1 MKLAKR
7 ITAIVIAMAL
17 AMALCALPALADTD
31 TKILSS
37 SDSFYSTNKAVISEA
52 TTIRTLAS
60 GRNGF
65 VVFDTAGL
73 TVTDGTT
80 ADYVQNAP
88 VVTLKMTQSQY
99 DGDFEA
105 EVFGITAE
113 KDSYSSAST
122 TFTVALYNAGSSLG
136 YFKGSGKPVEVSLD
150 VTDYVKAQ
158 ADGKLVFKV
167 KGDVRTDCEKHDIR
181 YNNFSLTFDY
191 SDEAKANSAANKIE
205 VNETYKEDFTLPLT
219 GSFDS
224 IISWTSDNEEVIS
237 IDSATGEAT
246 VTRPQGEDASV
257 KLTATVTIGETSV
270 TKEFT
275 VTVPAV
281 FTGDVLTAV
290 SEADTLIQ
298 NGSYS
303 DKNYN
308 GKRLRLQGSGRQN
321 FIRFSQIDMPQSEIL
336 NAKLYMYLA
345 ETDKTAGIYFDL
357 YGLSGE
363 DKTSWDETMTAAIA
377 ENKGLCDDKLE
388 SKGAGEKIG
397 TTNINDTQIGQ
408 WICVDITEYAKAQTD
423 GIYAFRFYGG
433 STDTY
438 FNDREVEGFE
448 PYIELS
454 RGDTG
459 AVRSDAESIAI
470 PEKLY
475 GSYSALPT
483 EGANGSTISWAS
495 DNEAITISGETM
507 TAAAVS
513 ENTEA
518 VLTATVTKNSA
529 VTTRTFSVTA
539 LKSIFTFK
547 AGGAETEALPETGTV
562 SVGIEDGTYIPSGAS
577 LFVAL
582 YDANGKLDYVRTF
595 KSPAVI
601 DLTAD
606 NASRI
611 SAYLWNS
618 ALTPIYAKT
627 ITK

>member
-7 ITAIVIAMAL
+7 ITAITIAMAL
-17 AMALCALPALADTD
+17 VMALCALPALADTD
-31 TKILSS
+31 TKTLQS
-37 SDSFYSTNKAVISEA
+37 SDSFYSTNKAVITKA

-73 TVTDGTT
+73 TVTDGTA

-88 VVTLKMTQSQY
+88 VVTLKMKQSQY
-99 DGDFEA
+99 SGDFEA

-113 KDSYSSAST
+113 KDSYSSTST

-136 YFKGSGKPVEVSLD
+136 YFKGSGKVEVSLD

-158 ADGKLVFKV
+158 TDGKLVFKV
-167 KGDVRTDCEKHDIR
+167 KGDVRTGYSSNDIR

-191 SDEAKANSAANKIE
+191 SDEAKLNSAANKIE
-205 VNETYKEDFTLPLT
+205 VNENYKEDFTLPLT

-224 IISWTSDNEEVIS
+224 EISWVSDNEDVIS
-237 IDSATGEAT
+237 IDSATGEAA

-275 VTVPAV
+275 VTVPAE
-281 FTGDVLTAV
+281 FTGDVLKAV
-290 SEADTLIQ
+290 SEADLYVRKTNGDTYYGSQNYLRL
-298 NGSYS
+298 NGS
-303 DKNYN
+303 
-308 GKRLRLQGSGRQN
+308 GTHN
-321 FIRFSQIDMPQSEIL
+321 FVRFSQTDMPQNEIL
-336 NAKLYMYLA
+336 NAKLYLHYKGTTSPKAGNL
-345 ETDKTAGIYFDL
+345 TFTA
-357 YGLSGE
+357 YGMPSGKK
-363 DKTSWDETMTAAIA
+363 DIWDEGTLTYNIAVSKDLISEENYMGVVQIDDVSTAHWV
-377 ENKGLCDDKLE
+377 
-388 SKGAGEKIG
+388 S
-397 TTNINDTQIGQ
+397 
-408 WICVDITEYAKAQTD
+408 VDVTDYVKAQAD
-423 GIYAFRFYGG
+423 GKYEFRFVGDAWDVQID
-433 STDTY
+433 S
-438 FNDREVEGFE
+438 REVEGFE

-475 GSYSALPT
+475 GSYSALPIV
-483 EGANGSTISWAS
+483 GANGSTISWAS
-495 DNEAITISGETM
+495 DNAVITISGETM

-513 ENTEA
+513 ENTGA
-518 VLTATVTKNSA
+518 VLTATVTKNGA

-547 AGGAETEALPETGTV
+547 ADGAETETLPETGTV
-562 SVGIEDGTYIPSGAS
+562 SAGIEDGTYIPSGAT

-582 YDANGKLDYVRTF
+582 YGANGKLDYVRTF
-595 KSPAVI
+595 KNPAVI

-611 SAYLWNS
+611 SAYLWDS
-618 ALTPIYAKT
+618 ALTPIYTKT